1 MGRMLKEKTEV
12 FEHKVLRMSS
22 GKELYV
28 GVIYKQAVDFD
39 NRTVTQEPCAY
50 HLYIYENGQYKY
62 SGTLDKGIGKALSA

>member
-1 MGRMLKEKTEV
+1 MGRMLNEKTEV

-28 GVIYKQAVDFD
+28 GVIYKQVVDFD

-50 HLYIYENGQYKY
+50 HLYRYQNGQYKY
-62 SGTLDKGIGKALSA
+62 SGTLDKDIGRALAS